1 MTTAWA
7 AAGYHNMKVKRP
19 TMERARALK
28 VHPRETDDDLINRL
42 VDLAERERREEA
54 GPDGRRAS

>member
-28 VHPRETDDDLINRL
+28 VHPRETDDELIKRL
-42 VDLAERERREEA
+42 VELAERERRESAE
-54 GPDGRRAS
+54 DGGSAA